1 MTTIRA
7 FNDMMEQFLEELVQT
22 FPEEPTIKMYHTSFG
37 VLRKANA
44 RACLENYMKSVV
56 PYANHVMQK
65 DDTFFLDNPNVIEGL
80 DLKKI
85 WTPDVSDQTKS
96 AIWQYLQTLYILG
109 TTINALPEDTMNMIE
124 QMAKKA
130 AQDMKP
136 GAIDPSMLMA
146 GVSSMFQQNAQ
157 KKS

>member
-22 FPEEPTIKMYHTSFG
+22 FPEEKTIQMYHTSFG
-37 VLRKANA
+37 VLRKANT
-44 RACLENYMKSVV
+44 RVCLENYMKNIAPVV
-56 PYANHVMQK
+56 NHVMQK
-65 DDTFFLDNPNVIEGL
+65 DDAFFMDHPNVIEGL
-80 DLKKI
+80 DLRKI
-85 WTPDVSDQTKS
+85 WTDSLSVQTKS

-109 TTINALPEDTMNMIE
+109 TTISALPEDTMNMIE
-124 QMAKKA
+124 EMAKKA

-136 GAIDPSMLMA
+136 GALDSNLLMA
-146 GVSSMFQQNAQ
+146 GMSSMFTQ